1 MRCLFFLVL
10 LPACHTAVAPVPI
23 PPIET
28 TAAPEANA
36 ESRYSFPNNLAT
48 ARVIAVGDVLV
59 HGNVKNSA
67 KAAARLD
74 ESGASLNHDGWSTLF
89 EHVDTLITDADI
101 AFANLETPVAP
112 DHDLGSRS
120 MVFNAPSVLLP
131 ALSDVGFDILS
142 FANNHVYDQGRPG
155 LIETIERLEASPL
168 EFVGA
173 GNTCAEAQAYKML
186 EANGIHIAFL
196 AASDIFNDNLNL
208 EDDVPCSFELEPT
221 AVISEAKKARAAGAD
236 IVVLSAHWG
245 REYRTKPEQKHI
257 DMAHSLMEGG
267 VDVILGHHPHVVQ
280 PIEVYETSDGRR
292 AITAFSLGNFISNQ
306 AYWYE
311 FGVNEAHRGN
321 SRDGIALQFDV
332 VKKDYGK
339 GPDGEPQL
347 STELID
353 VVAVPLWTDN
363 DAGAIRVPAPTIRVV
378 QIDEELQS
386 AHTALAST
394 TDADDAL
401 ALKKRIE
408 LLEVRRWMV
417 QSIVGDRFMPEEI

>member
-1 MRCLFFLVL
+1 MHWLFPLVL
-10 LPACHTAVAPVPI
+10 LPACRTATTPL
-23 PPIET
+23 PPLET
-28 TAAPEANA
+28 TTTPEARV
-36 ESRYSFPNNLAT
+36 ERRYSFPKELAS

-67 KAAARLD
+67 KAAAQFD
-74 ESGASLNHDGWSTLF
+74 GAGVTVNHDGWSTLF
-89 EHVDTLITDADI
+89 EHVDTLISDADI

-112 DHDLGSRS
+112 DHHIGTRS

-131 ALSDVGFDILS
+131 ALSEVGFDILS

-155 LIETIERLEASPL
+155 FLETMERLEAAPL
-168 EFVGA
+168 EFTGA
-173 GNTCAEAQAYKML
+173 GHTCAEAQAHKML
-186 EANGIHIAFL
+186 EANGIRIAFL
-196 AASDIFNDNLNL
+196 AASDIYNDNLNL

-221 AVISEAKKARAAGAD
+221 AVIGAVETARAAGAD
-236 IVVLSAHWG
+236 IVVLSIHWG
-245 REYRTKPEQKHI
+245 REYRTKPEQKQI
-257 DMAHSLMEGG
+257 DMAHTLMEGG

-311 FGVNEAHRGN
+311 FGVHKAHRGN

-347 STELID
+347 RTEIVD

-363 DAGAIRVPAPTIRVV
+363 DAGAVVVSAPTIRVV
-378 QIDEELQS
+378 MIDEELQE
-386 AHTALAST
+386 AHKALAAATEPEES
-394 TDADDAL
+394 L

-408 LLEVRRWMV
+408 MLEVRRWQI